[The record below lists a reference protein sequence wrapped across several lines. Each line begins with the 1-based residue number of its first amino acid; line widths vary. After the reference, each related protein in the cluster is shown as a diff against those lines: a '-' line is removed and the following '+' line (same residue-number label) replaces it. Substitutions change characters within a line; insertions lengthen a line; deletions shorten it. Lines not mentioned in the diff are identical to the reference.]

1 MTTVHGEELAQ
12 NNTKDSCWIAIDGT
26 VWDVTS
32 FLDQH
37 PGGAG
42 LILKLAGQ
50 DATEAYSTFH
60 ELKLVEK
67 TLHPRARKGKIDVN
81 TIMPKPKTTPRKDV
95 EIARLARPPLSSMI
109 NLADFQKLAEKH
121 MTPLAWAYVS
131 SGADSEVSLNENAA
145 AYSRVFL
152 RGRVLRKIGSC
163 DLSTTILGHKSSVP
177 FYTSPVGLG
186 KLVHPDG
193 ECNIAK
199 ADGKEGVIQVV
210 NTVSS
215 MTIEEIM
222 AARVSEDQPVFWQLY
237 LDRDLEK
244 SKAFVQRVEECGVKA
259 IWLTVDS
266 PVTGNRERDER
277 TKSGP
282 GEAEVEEDLEAVVN
296 NMKSGGSGVAASNN
310 SFINGDVDWDIIQWL
325 RSITTLPVVVKG
337 IGCVEDAV
345 AAYEHGADGIVLSE
359 TLQVSFTARYENTDC
374 SSGNHGGR
382 SQDTA
387 QPPLLT
393 LLEIKRYAPHIIG
406 QRMQIFIDGGVRR
419 GTDILKALCLGASA
433 VGIGRPVLFSMSAG
447 YGHYGIRRMI
457 QILRKELETN
467 MAFLGARS
475 IKELSPAMLN
485 TRSLENMLVSSA
497 NL

>member
-1 MTTVHGEELAQ
+1 MTSVNGEELAK
-12 NNTKDSCWIAIDGT
+12 NNTKDSCWIAINGT

-32 FLDQH
+32 FLEKH
-37 PGGAG
+37 PGGAS

-60 ELKLVEK
+60 DLELVEK
-67 TLHPRARKGKIDVN
+67 TLDPGSRKGSIDVN
-81 TIMPKPKTTPRKDV
+81 TIPKAQPPTKKDV
-95 EIARLARPPLSSMI
+95 EISKPSRPPLRSMI
-109 NLADFQKLAEKH
+109 NLSDFQKLAEKH

-131 SGADSEVSLNENAA
+131 SGADNEISMNENAA

-152 RGRVLRKIGSC
+152 RGRILRKIGSC
-163 DLSTTILGHKSSVP
+163 DLSTKILGQKSSLP
-177 FYTSPVGLG
+177 IYTSPVGLG

-199 ADGKEGVIQVV
+199 ADGKEGIIQVV

-215 MTIEEIM
+215 MSIEAIM
-222 AARVSEDQPVFWQLY
+222 DARVSKDQPVFWQLY

-244 SKAFVQRVEECGVKA
+244 SKAFVQRVEKCGVKA

-277 TKSGP
+277 SKSVD
-282 GEAEVEEDLEAVVN
+282 ELEEEENLEEVVN
-296 NMKSGGSGVAASNN
+296 NMKSGGTGVAASYN
-310 SFINGDVDWDIIQWL
+310 SFINGDVDWDIIRWL

-337 IGCVEDAV
+337 IMCVEDAV
-345 AAYEHGADGIVLSE
+345 AAYEHGVDGIVLS
-359 TLQVSFTARYENTDC
+359 
-374 SSGNHGGR
+374 NHGGR
-382 SQDTA
+382 SQDTS

-393 LLEIKRYAPHIIG
+393 LLEIRKYAPHIMG
-406 QRMQIFIDGGVRR
+406 RRMQIFVDGGVRR
-419 GTDILKALCLGASA
+419 GTDVLKALCLGANA
-433 VGIGRPVLFSMSAG
+433 VGIGRPTLFSQAAG

-467 MAFLGARS
+467 MAFLGARK
-475 IKELSPAMLN
+475 IEDLSPAMLN
-485 TRSLENMLVSSA
+485 TKLLENLLVSSA